1 MSFNQEESDFISELS
16 DYFRM
21 IKLNIIPSKL
31 ITMHLKKSIN
41 NICKS
46 NFSQTLL
53 KFDSLF
59 LSAFSDV
66 FSYAKNHDL
75 IDSYARDYS
84 NRYNEQQFCN
94 LVLNDTLK
102 NHLNPD
108 LYYFKFIQT
117 GSYNSKNFDNYG
129 LLLDPTRLFINEQKE
144 NYDLHGEL
152 ELISLKPLLK
162 DLIQD
167 ILDCKK
173 LFVIKADNL
182 YINNQFSYMEL
193 AIKDHD

>member
-59 LSAFSDV
+59 LRAFSDV
-66 FSYAKNHDL
+66 FSYAKNHD
-75 IDSYARDYS
+75 
-84 NRYNEQQFCN
+84 
-94 LVLNDTLK
+94 
-102 NHLNPD
+102 
-108 LYYFKFIQT
+108 
-117 GSYNSKNFDNYG
+117 
-129 LLLDPTRLFINEQKE
+129 
-144 NYDLHGEL
+144 
-152 ELISLKPLLK
+152 
-162 DLIQD
+162 
-167 ILDCKK
+167 
-173 LFVIKADNL
+173 
-182 YINNQFSYMEL
+182 
-193 AIKDHD
+193 